1 MNNINLN
8 DMEQIITYYLIAN
21 FIIFICL
28 VYLILSVIFKRV
40 LKNENKKNDKVNNKI
55 NKKRKKDIIEFL
67 WEKDKE
73 SKLKTVF
80 KRIFLAVL
88 IILTSVY
95 IFNST
100 RFIIDNIEV
109 VKKVLGIK

>member
-1 MNNINLN
+1 
-8 DMEQIITYYLIAN
+8 MEQIITYYLIAN

-40 LKNENKKNDKVNNKI
+40 LKNENDKVNNKI

>member
-1 MNNINLN
+1 
-8 DMEQIITYYLIAN
+8 MEQIITYYLIAN

-40 LKNENKKNDKVNNKI
+40 LKNENDKVNNKI

-109 VKKVLGIK
+109 VKKVLGIE

>member
-1 MNNINLN
+1 
-8 DMEQIITYYLIAN
+8 MEQIITYYLIAN

-40 LKNENKKNDKVNNKI
+40 LKNENKKNDKVNNNKI

-109 VKKVLGIK
+109 VKKVLGIE

>member
-1 MNNINLN
+1 
-8 DMEQIITYYLIAN
+8 MEQIITYYLIAN

-109 VKKVLGIK
+109 VKKVLGIE